1 MRPCWSLICRA
12 LRKKIAAQLNTSL
25 RSFEECTTFG
35 GYISGSKVTE
45 KPEIL
50 FARLDVKEVLEKAAA
65 MFEAR
70 KALAEEAEE
79 EKRRGRDG
87 ADEKAG
93 DHL

>member
-12 LRKKIAAQLNTSL
+12 TAEKIAVQLNTSL

-70 KALAEEAEE
+70 KALTEEAEE
-79 EKRRGRDG
+79 EKEEDVM
-87 ADEKAG
+87 ELTKKAG